1 MGYLYL
7 AGAIVSE
14 VFGSTML
21 KLTSMTNK
29 KGPVFGIFIGYF
41 IAFYLLS
48 VALLTIPLSFSYA
61 VWSGAGTAL
70 TAVVGFMFF
79 KEQMT
84 PKTITGILLL
94 IVGIVLMK
102 V

>member
-1 MGYLYL
+1 MGYVYL
-7 AGAIVSE
+7 IGAIISE
-14 VFGSTML
+14 VFGSAML
-21 KLTSMTNK
+21 KLASISNK
-29 KGPVFGIFIGYF
+29 KGPVIGIIVGYF

-70 TAVVGFMFF
+70 TAVVGFVLF
-79 KEQMT
+79 KEQLKVRT
-84 PKTITGILLL
+84 VIGILLL
-94 IVGIVLMK
+94 ILGIILMK